1 MSRLL
6 AGLALL
12 CLLVSPIY
20 AKGTNGDKPK
30 EPKPP
35 EVRVDPR
42 LPEIGVA
49 WWATDG
55 RTRSGPYYSL
65 YECQRAILRTRLRCE
80 LVRD

>member
-1 MSRLL
+1 MYRLL

-30 EPKPP
+30 EPTPP
-35 EVRVDPR
+35 EIRLEPR
-42 LPEIGVA
+42 APEAGVA

-55 RTRSGPYYSL
+55 RVRFGPYYGL
-65 YECQRAILRTRLRCE
+65 ADCQRAVRGTRLRCE